1 MSRFVHLRVHTEF
14 SLVDSVVRIKPLM
27 PAVRSGGMPAVAL
40 TDQSN
45 MFALI
50 KFYRAALAN
59 GIKPIVGV
67 DARVV
72 TDAEHASPMVLLA
85 QNATGYLNLTKL
97 VSRSYQEGQNTKGA
111 HIEADWLEGNTDG
124 IIALSGGR
132 FGEIGQA
139 LLADNQDLA
148 SERLKRFMALF
159 PERFYIELQRTGRPD
174 EERYIQAALPLAA
187 RMSCPVVAT
196 NDVRFIDKSD
206 FEAHEIR
213 VCIQQ
218 GYEVTNNKRPR
229 DYSEEQYL
237 RAESEMLALF
247 SDVPQALENT
257 VQIAISCNLDISLG
271 DARLP
276 DFPVPEGMDENDYL
290 KSLSQQGL
298 ENRLER
304 LYDTSADDF
313 AETRKPYDARLTR
326 ELDVIVQ
333 MGFPGYFLIVA
344 DFIEWSRNNNV
355 PVGPGR
361 GSGAGSLVAY
371 ALGITDLDPLAYDL
385 LFERFLNPERVSM
398 PDFDIDFCMDKR
410 DQVIQYVGEKYGSDR
425 VSQIITYG
433 TMAAKAV
440 VRDVARVM
448 GHPYGFGDRLSKMV
462 PMDIGIKLTTALE
475 TAEDLKL

>member
-1 MSRFVHLRVHTEF
+1 MTRFVHLRVHTEF

-27 PAVRSGGMPAVAL
+27 KSVRAGGMPSVAL

-50 KFYRAALAN
+50 KFYRASMAN
-59 GIKPIVGV
+59 GIKPVIGV

-72 TDAEHASPMVLLA
+72 TDAEKATPMVLLA
-85 QNATGYLNLTKL
+85 QNTEGYLNLTKL
-97 VSRSYQEGQNTKGA
+97 VSRSYQEGQDTEGA
-111 HIEADWLEGNTDG
+111 SVHVDWLQDN
-124 IIALSGGR
+124 R

-139 LLADNQDLA
+139 LLAENTDLA
-148 SERLKRFMALF
+148 TERLKRFMHLF

-174 EERYIQAALPLAA
+174 EERYIQSALSLAS

-196 NDVRFIDKSD
+196 NDVRFVKPAD

-218 GYEVTNNKRPR
+218 GYEVTNARRPR
-229 DYSEEQYL
+229 NYSEQQYL
-237 RAESEMLALF
+237 RSESEMEALF
-247 SDVPQALENT
+247 ADIPQALENT
-257 VQIAISCNLDISLG
+257 VQIAMSCNLDIALG
-271 DARLP
+271 DPRLP

-290 KSLSQQGL
+290 RSLSQQGL
-298 ENRLER
+298 EDRLSR
-304 LYDTSADDF
+304 LYDTGADNF
-313 AETRKPYDARLTR
+313 AQTRKPYDARLNR

-344 DFIEWSRNNNV
+344 DFIEWSRNNDV

-398 PDFDIDFCMDKR
+398 PDFDIDFCMELKR
-410 DQVIQYVGEKYGSDR
+410 W
-425 VSQIITYG
+425 
-433 TMAAKAV
+433 
-440 VRDVARVM
+440 
-448 GHPYGFGDRLSKMV
+448 
-462 PMDIGIKLTTALE
+462 
-475 TAEDLKL
+475 